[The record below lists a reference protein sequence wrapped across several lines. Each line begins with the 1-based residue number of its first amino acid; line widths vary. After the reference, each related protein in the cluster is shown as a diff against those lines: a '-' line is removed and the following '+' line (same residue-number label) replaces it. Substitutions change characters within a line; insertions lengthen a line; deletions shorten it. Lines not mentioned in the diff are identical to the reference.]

1 MRKTSSGLLA
11 SGVARRLT
19 LLGVVL
25 VCGFG
30 ASAQAFNYSEGFENW
45 ATIQSP
51 PPGWLVG
58 YNNAPNGLQPTWYQ
72 GNANEPSTSGD
83 YAFDAQA
90 GTANSYAAAIY
101 YATDFLL
108 PSPGGVIS
116 TWIFTPVLTFNNGDT
131 VSYWTRTQTPATTQ
145 YLQDSMQVRLSI
157 NGASTEIGATSSD
170 VGDFTTLLQDINPTL
185 TQAGYPDTWTQYTNT
200 ITGLLGPTTGRIGFR
215 YYVTGVDNSAAS
227 QGNYIGLDTFS
238 TTANAVPEPSSYLL
252 MGMGLA
258 ALAYRR
264 RKSMSN

>member
-30 ASAQAFNYSEGFENW
+30 TSAQAFNYAENFDVVNW
-45 ATIQSP
+45 AGVYIP
-51 PPGWLVG
+51 PPGWLTG
-58 YNNAPNGLQPTWYQ
+58 YNNAPNGDVPQWFQ
-72 GNANEPSTSGD
+72 GNANG
-83 YAFDAQA
+83 YGFDAQA
-90 GTANSYAAAIY
+90 GTANAYAAAQYI
-101 YATDFLL
+101 ATDYLL

-131 VSYWTRTQTPATTQ
+131 VSYWTRTYTSATTQ
-145 YLQDSMQVRLSI
+145 YFQDSMQVRLSI
-157 NGASTEIGATSSD
+157 NDASVDIGTTSSD
-170 VGDFTTLLQDINPTL
+170 VGDFTTLLQDINPNL

-200 ITGLLGPTTGRIGFR
+200 ITGLAGPTTGRIGFR
-215 YYVTGVDNSAAS
+215 YYVTGVDNTAMS
-227 QGNYIGLDTFS
+227 QGNYIGVDTFS

-264 RKSMSN
+264 RKSMSK